1 MASPGIT
8 IEIDG
13 FDYLD
18 AFVKNLDTIPIR
30 KFLGDMM
37 KGAKKIVQQAYSLH
51 SFSGNTDFRVS
62 YRTTKD
68 SATLT
73 VRGADVGFLE
83 FGAGVSTSGDEF
95 EDQVPYPVGVGSY
108 SVEHRGQ
115 FANTMFSFWY
125 YDRTRYHG
133 IVATHGMQEALDTLR
148 LDVRDYLIKRIA
160 SWIVNGK

>member
-1 MASPGIT
+1 M
-8 IEIDG
+8 IEIEIEG

-18 AFVKNLDTIPIR
+18 TFVKNLDSMPIR

-37 KGAKKIVQQAYSLH
+37 KDAKKIVQTAYSLQ
-51 SFSGNTDFRVS
+51 SFSGNTEYTAS
-62 YRTTKD
+62 YRTTEN

-83 FGAGVSTSGDEF
+83 FGVGVSVSGDDF
-95 EDQVPYPVGVGSY
+95 TDQVPFPVGVGSY

-133 IVATHGMQEALDTLR
+133 IIATHGMQEALDYLR
-148 LDVRDYLIKRIA
+148 TEVRDYLIKRIA